1 MEKPNWLRSALFRG
15 RRCLLRLR
23 KRRPQGLRLGL
34 FRITG
39 IILTMGTSG
48 SSGML
53 NPIAK
58 DNGPAVARPPSRRAC
73 RVRRGGRGPPIP
85 GNCAAGGLP
94 PVADKARRSATF
106 ALPVGCAALDPPYK
120 SGASQHDPPPRIINF
135 TLKLDETLRKSGGGR
150 NFFVLTASTYV
161 AQAFQFCGTWY
172 GG

>member
-85 GNCAAGGLP
+85 GNCAAGGPSACGGQGP
-94 PVADKARRSATF
+94 PIRD
-106 ALPVGCAALDPPYK
+106 LCAAGGLRCTRPTVQIRSEPTRP
-120 SGASQHDPPPRIINF
+120 PPPRIINF
-135 TLKLDETLRKSGGGR
+135 TLKLDETLRKSGGAGT
-150 NFFVLTASTYV
+150 FSFLPPPLT
-161 AQAFQFCGTWY
+161 
-172 GG
+172 